1 MVPAFVRPRSL
12 YQSTTYTTPILKH
25 KGSCTDNPKTQ
36 DPLKSNAGDEIKA
49 PITYTIVSQT
59 SGRVPSGSREA

>member
-12 YQSTTYTTPILKH
+12 YQSTTINTPILKH
-25 KGSCTDNPKTQ
+25 KGSCTDKPKTQ
-36 DPLKSNAGDEIKA
+36 VPLKNNAGDEIKS
-49 PITYTIVSQT
+49 PITYTTVSQT